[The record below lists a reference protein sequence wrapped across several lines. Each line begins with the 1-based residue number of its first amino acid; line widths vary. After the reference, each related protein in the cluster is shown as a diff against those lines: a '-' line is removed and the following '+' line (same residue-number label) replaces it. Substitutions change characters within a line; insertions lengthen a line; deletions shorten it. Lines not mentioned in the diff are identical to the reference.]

1 MNVNLPI
8 PLQWQPYVGVSALF
22 AWLISHQPAV
32 LFSQNKPASSN
43 QPAVLFSQNKPAP
56 SISHQP
62 TEQAAHIQTSK
73 KLNMLR
79 RRKDKGGYIQLL
91 IGGHQGDHVLVER
104 LRLRHGKESDVGRDN
119 WLLVGL
125 NL

>member
-1 MNVNLPI
+1 MNVNLAI
-8 PLQWQPYVGVSALF
+8 PFPVYTL
-22 AWLISHQPAV
+22 
-32 LFSQNKPASSN
+32 SSGS
-43 QPAVLFSQNKPAP
+43 LTWES
-56 SISHQP
+56 
-62 TEQAAHIQTSK
+62 HIQTSK

-91 IGGHQGDHVLVER
+91 IGGHQGDHILVE
-104 LRLRHGKESDVGRDN
+104 RLRHGKESDGGRDN